1 LKFEFEWKPSR
12 LLEKLLIDNSIQQ
25 FEYHLI
31 NEYYIHSFRSVTLNS
46 PYADWLLYWYRKWS
60 QKSNFNGFITTYF
73 NQESSTLNNNK
84 EIIFNFLRTLSY
96 IQRHGN
102 KQQKFEIDD
111 DKQTFYVVTFRLID
125 FLRYIKVNEK
135 NHRQRIRMI
144 EIFKHFQYLH
154 DFKLQIFQATLDNN
168 SNDPEFTSVGLIPY
182 FKIKKKKKCME
193 CYFVNCTSILS
204 IQLSFSV

>member
-1 LKFEFEWKPSR
+1 ME
-12 LLEKLLIDNSIQQ
+12 
-25 FEYHLI
+25 
-31 NEYYIHSFRSVTLNS
+31 LN
-46 PYADWLLYWYRKWS
+46 L
-60 QKSNFNGFITTYF
+60 NGFLTTYF
-73 NQESSTLNNNK
+73 NQESPTLNNNK

-154 DFKLQIFQATLDNN
+154 DFKLQTFQATLDNNLILNNN
-168 SNDPEFTSVGLIPY
+168 SNDPEFTSVVLIPY
-182 FKIKKKKKCME
+182 FKIKKKRN
-193 CYFVNCTSILS
+193 VWNVTL
-204 IQLSFSV
+204 LVAN